1 MNLAPLLAVI
11 TEVVVLVITLA
22 LAIYLLSISM
32 ALRDATRYLD
42 QLTDGLT
49 RLERETES
57 LSKNMSAVQG
67 GQVQLL
73 TTLRAAKEHL
83 KQPANSSVGEQ
94 LKPEPAPVKQNGHN
108 GGSTIGA
115 PGTA

>member
-32 ALRDATRYLD
+32 ALRDASKYLD
-42 QLTDGLT
+42 QLIDGLT

-57 LSKNMSAVQG
+57 INKSMSAVQG
-67 GQVQLL
+67 GQAQLL
-73 TTLRAAKEHL
+73 STLRAAE
-83 KQPANSSVGEQ
+83 ER
-94 LKPEPAPVKQNGHN
+94 LKPTGNPVVADAAPSLEPARAKQSGRNGASN
-108 GGSTIGA
+108 
-115 PGTA
+115 